1 MEDLAQYQETMIG
14 SYRLFKLVGVGPMSR
29 AHLAER
35 QDWPER
41 KVVVKLFEAVH
52 LHPGAE
58 QDQILEEVRLL
69 TYLEHPGL
77 LPLLDDGIHG
87 RTLYL
92 VSPYV
97 EGMSLHKRLNEVG
110 SELLPLK
117 EALSLLRQ
125 VGETLHFA
133 HTQGVVHAN
142 LKPENIF
149 IQSDGTVL
157 LADFLLPTL
166 ARSAQATRLLST
178 FSAFYMAPEQFGGTP
193 TPLSDQYALACL
205 AYELLTGQPPFE
217 ADNLTLLA
225 RMHATQQPISPAQ
238 LQPARAQHVAPAIL
252 QALSKRPDK
261 RYPDMQ
267 AFLADLCAPPPL
279 IPDVALQQTTTI
291 EALVLPVSSEAST
304 LTPEMLEKALKD
316 SREMPAVI
324 DVDVSDVYDSAMPQL
339 SATPLD
345 EQGEALAL
353 VPYQAA
359 NLPVPQQPAARFS
372 RRGVW
377 LSVALVCAV
386 LLVVASGLLFALLG
400 SFGKHPTTYS
410 SASTTQM
417 HATPVPGQ
425 TQPGVTPG
433 STEGSIALQP
443 TPTPIPPAKSTPTS
457 GTTPTSPPASGL
469 SCSVRYR
476 VNSQWSDRFAANVTI
491 NNTGSTSI
499 QAWTLTFSF
508 SAGQQVQRHQS
519 WGGNFTQHGAQVT
532 VTNLDYNGTLAPGNS
547 VTPGFVASWNNNNN
561 PAPTSFSLNGVKC
574 D

>member
-69 TYLEHPGL
+69 TYLEHPGV

-87 RTLYL
+87 QTLYL

-97 EGMSLHKRLNEVG
+97 EGMSLRQRLNEVG

-117 EALSLLRQ
+117 EALALLGQ
-125 VGETLHFA
+125 VGEALHFA

-225 RMHATQQPISPAQ
+225 RMHATQQPISPAR
-238 LQPARAQHVAPAIL
+238 LQPARAQHVAQAIL

-279 IPDVALQQTTTI
+279 IPDVALQQTTAI
-291 EALVLPVSSEAST
+291 EALVLPASSAAST

-324 DVDVSDVYDSAMPQL
+324 DVDASDVYDAVIQVPFPSPD
-339 SATPLD
+339 SD
-345 EQGEALAL
+345 DEALAL
-353 VPYQAA
+353 VPYQAG

-377 LSVALVCAV
+377 LSAALVCAV
-386 LLVVASGLLFALLG
+386 LLVIVSGFFFALPG
-400 SFGKHPTTYS
+400 SSGKHPAAR
-410 SASTTQM
+410 ASVSITQT
-417 HATPVPGQ
+417 HATPIPGK

-433 STEGSIALQP
+433 ATEGTIALQPTP
-443 TPTPIPPAKSTPTS
+443 TPTPIPPAKPTPTT
-457 GTTPTSPPASGL
+457 GTAPTATPTAGL
-469 SCSVRYR
+469 SCAVKYR
-476 VNSQWSDRFAANVTI
+476 VTSQWSDDFIANVTI
-491 NNTGSTSI
+491 NDTGSTSL
-499 QAWTLTFSF
+499 QSWKLTFSF
-508 SAGQQVQRHQS
+508 SAGQRVQFGWNGH
-519 WGGNFTQHGAQVT
+519 FTQSGSQVT
-532 VTNLDYNGTLAPGNS
+532 VTNDSGNALMSGNS
-547 VTPGFVASWNNNNN
+547 ITVGFGGRWNGSSN
-561 PAPTSFSLNGVKC
+561 PPPTSFVLNGVKC
-574 D
+574 S

>member
-1 MEDLAQYQETMIG
+1 MEDLAQYQETVIG

-69 TYLEHPGL
+69 TYLEHPGV

-87 RTLYL
+87 QTLYL
-92 VSPYV
+92 VSSYV
-97 EGMSLHKRLNEVG
+97 EGVSLRQRLNEVG

-117 EALSLLRQ
+117 EALALLGQ
-125 VGETLHFA
+125 VGEALHFA

-238 LQPARAQHVAPAIL
+238 LQPARAQHVAQGIL

-279 IPDVALQQTTTI
+279 IPDVALQQTTAI
-291 EALVLPVSSEAST
+291 EALVLPASSAAST

-324 DVDVSDVYDSAMPQL
+324 DVVTSDVYDTTIQVPFPS
-339 SATPLD
+339 SNGD
-345 EQGEALAL
+345 GEVQAL
-353 VPYQAA
+353 VPYQEAA
-359 NLPVPQQPAARFS
+359 LPVPQQPARFS

-377 LSVALVCAV
+377 LSVALVCTV
-386 LLVVASGLLFALLG
+386 LLVIASGFLFALLG
-400 SFGKHPTTYS
+400 SSGKHPIARVS
-410 SASTTQM
+410 ISTTQT

-433 STEGSIALQP
+433 ATEGTIALQPTP
-443 TPTPIPPAKSTPTS
+443 TPTPIPPAKPTPTT

-469 SCSVRYR
+469 SCSVHYQ
-476 VNSQWSDRFAANVTI
+476 VTSQWRSNFIANVTI
-491 NNTGSTSI
+491 NNTSSTSV
-499 QAWTLTFSF
+499 QGWTLIFSF
-508 SAGQQVQRHQS
+508 SAGQQVMFGWNGH
-519 WGGNFTQHGAQVT
+519 FTQHKSQVT
-532 VTNLDYNGTLAPGNS
+532 VTSDNDNTLAPGNS
-547 VTPGFVASWNNNNN
+547 ITPGFSGRWNNTSN
-561 PAPTSFSLNGVKC
+561 PPPTSFSLNGVAC
-574 D
+574 S